1 MDFLNKLSDTITEAG
16 AAASEKA
23 KEVSEV
29 TKLKLKIRKSEA
41 VAQEAYAKIGQ
52 SVYKS
57 IKTEKELEDFA
68 EEMKKIDDAKADIKL
83 CKEYIRS
90 IKGVDVCPSCGEDV
104 EEDSAFCRHCG
115 AKMEANE

>member
-1 MDFLNKLSDTITEAG
+1 MRNTPTIIVPKKGSSETDNVSDVTEDESNGNNSSTDKVAKKKL
-16 AAASEKA
+16 
-23 KEVSEV
+23 
-29 TKLKLKIRKSEA
+29 
-41 VAQEAYAKIGQ
+41 
-52 SVYKS
+52 
-57 IKTEKELEDFA
+57 
-68 EEMKKIDDAKADIKL
+68 KIDDAKADIKL

>member
-57 IKTEKELEDFA
+57 IKAEKELEDFA

-83 CKEYIRS
+83 CNENLRS
-90 IKGVDVCPSCGEDV
+90 ITGVDVCPS
-104 EEDSAFCRHCG
+104 
-115 AKMEANE
+115 